1 MIMKFSVLTIENN
14 IVKLENEAGE
24 LYYFSL
30 SELPKEVHVNDIL
43 EKTDCG
49 FIILQDETDKRRD
62 ENINLINSLWED

>member
-30 SELPKEVHVNDIL
+30 SELPKEVQVNDIL